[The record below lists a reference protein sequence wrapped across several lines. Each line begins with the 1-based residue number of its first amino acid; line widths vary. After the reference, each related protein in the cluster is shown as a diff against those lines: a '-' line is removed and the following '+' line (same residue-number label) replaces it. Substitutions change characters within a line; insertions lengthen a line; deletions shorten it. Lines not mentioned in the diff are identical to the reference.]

1 MHTIKQLLH
10 TGSESLVFF
19 WIPPFKRKQD
29 WVADQHFQV
38 FFWFMQEL
46 NLIYI
51 IVYLAFCKVVRHANK
66 NREFLFAWHEP
77 NLKFFSEG
85 KNNQLWFSFLQGT
98 KTPVSRKDNVC
109 DRKRKNISHLSLENS
124 HRGSSGRSYSGI
136 GSSCAELRRVVMRT
150 RGVLEFME
158 ELESAETCRMKGDW
172 LITAVWIHR
181 SVRAPRHH

>member
-1 MHTIKQLLH
+1 
-10 TGSESLVFF
+10 
-19 WIPPFKRKQD
+19 
-29 WVADQHFQV
+29 
-38 FFWFMQEL
+38 MQEL

-158 ELESAETCRMKGDW
+158 ELKSAETCRMKGDW